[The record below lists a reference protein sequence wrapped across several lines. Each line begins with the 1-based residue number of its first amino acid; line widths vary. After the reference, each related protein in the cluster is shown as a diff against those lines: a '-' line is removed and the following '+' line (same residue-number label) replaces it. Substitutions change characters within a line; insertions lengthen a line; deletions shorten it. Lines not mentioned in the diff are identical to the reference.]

1 MPCNHKFR
9 KHLLLDGLDFE
20 PETLIVG
27 SFDPEWPASNTA
39 QWFYGRTATTHLWE
53 VLPRIYGEPSL
64 IDAPA
69 AEWQQFC
76 RRNKIAFTDLI
87 SGIDDA
93 DPSKKNHDRMM
104 GGFHDNALVY
114 NFDDF
119 VFTNI
124 VGVLKQHPS
133 IKNVYLTRG
142 VTEAFWRHLWNPVA
156 HYCSVNGL
164 RERKMLT
171 PDDSVAYHYKAWNQE
186 HPDAQIPRL
195 QDYIL
200 MRWRQ
205 DWHF

>member
-9 KHLLLDGLDFE
+9 KHLLLQGLDFE

-39 QWFYGRTATTHLWE
+39 QWFYGRTATTYLWD

-69 AEWQQFC
+69 ADWQQFC
-76 RRNKIAFTDLI
+76 RFNKIAFTDLI

-104 GGFHDNALVY
+104 GGFSDNALVY

-171 PDDSVAYHYKAWNQE
+171 PDDSVAYHHKAWNQE
-186 HPDAQIPRL
+186 HPDAQIARL

>member
-1 MPCNHKFR
+1 MPCNHKFC
-9 KHLLLDGLDFE
+9 KHLLLQGLDFE

-27 SFDPEWPASNTA
+27 SFNPEWPENNTA
-39 QWFYGRTATTHLWE
+39 QWFYGRTENTYLWD

-64 IDAPA
+64 MDSPVAD
-69 AEWQQFC
+69 WQDFC
-76 RRNKIAFTDLI
+76 KRNKVAFTDLI
-87 SGIDDA
+87 SAIDDA
-93 DPSKKNHDRMM
+93 DRTQKNHERMM
-104 GGFHDNALVY
+104 GGFNDNALVY

-124 VGVLKQHPS
+124 VGVLKKHPS
-133 IKNVYLTRG
+133 IKNIYLTRG

-156 HYCSVNGL
+156 HYCSVNNL
-164 RERKMLT
+164 RERKILA
-171 PDDSVAYHYKAWNQE
+171 PDDSVAYHHNAWNQE
-186 HPDAQIPRL
+186 HPAEAITLL